1 MNAYDQVLILVST
14 GKLPR
19 EALTQTARLEAAAR
33 ADANHF
39 LRGARQ

>member
-1 MNAYDQVLILVST
+1 MTTYDEVLVLVST

-19 EALTQTARLEAAAR
+19 EALTQVARLEASAR

-39 LRGARQ
+39 LRGASQ